1 MAESTRTSVMAI
13 KEESSVGTLIQPT
26 AATNFIPLRAGFSMT
41 PAVEELSSDELLS
54 GSLGM
59 AKSFAGRENP
69 TGSHPIYFKH
79 SQVEGTAP
87 NWGLLIKSALGSESV
102 ATVEYLTTAASTVSL
117 LKMASGGSSF
127 SKGQAVLVKDG
138 TNGYKIRNVTSI
150 ATNDLSLNYN
160 LSAAPATGVATGKA
174 ILYKPATSGHPTF
187 SSWVYMANSAMVQ
200 AISGCRVNSITMN
213 LNAGSM
219 AEGTIEY
226 AGTQFYFNPITISAS
241 NHSLDFTDDG
251 GTVSATLTHKTY
263 KSPIDLATE
272 IQTKMNAVALGG
284 DPITCSYSS
293 STGKFTI
300 AAPAATVFSLLWNTG
315 TNTLTSCGAAIGFSL
330 AADDTLAL
338 TYASD
343 SALSYVA
350 PFTPDY
356 DDADN
361 IIVKSAELFLGDATD
376 NFCRKASNV
385 TVTINTPTADVTSI
399 CAETGLYERVPS
411 SRDVSVTATILL
423 EKHEVGLFDKFIN
436 NTGTQLMCNVGPKS
450 NGNWVAGKCMNI
462 YFGNASVS
470 ALKIG
475 GDEFITMEITAK
487 GYVSSALEDVY
498 INFV

>member
-1 MAESTRTSVMAI
+1 MAESTRASVMAI
-13 KEESSVGTLIQPT
+13 KEESTAGTLIQPS

-41 PAVEELSSDELLS
+41 PAVEELSSDELLA
-54 GSLGM
+54 GSLGS

-69 TGSHPIYFKH
+69 AGSHPIYFKH

-87 NWGLLIKSALGSESV
+87 NWGLLLKSALGAESI
-102 ATVEYLTTAASTVSL
+102 ALSEYLTTVASTISL
-117 LKMASGGSSF
+117 LKLASGGSTF

-138 TNGYKIRNVTSI
+138 TNGYAIRNVTGI
-150 ATNDLSLNYN
+150 ATNDLSINYN
-160 LSAAPATGVATGKA
+160 LSGAPATGLGTGKA
-174 ILYKPATSGHPTF
+174 VLYKPATSGHPTF
-187 SSWVYMANSAMVQ
+187 SAWVYMANGGAIQ
-200 AISGCRVNSITMN
+200 AISGCRVNSVTMN

-226 AGTQFYFNPITISAS
+226 SGTQFYFNPITISAA

-251 GTVSATLTHKTY
+251 GTVAATLSHKTY
-263 KSPIDLATE
+263 KSPMDLAVE
-272 IQTKMNAVALGG
+272 IQTKMNAISTGG
-284 DPITCSYSS
+284 DPITCTYSS
-293 STGKFTI
+293 TTGKFTI

-315 TNTLTSCGAAIGFSL
+315 ANTATSCGAAIGFSL

-343 SALSYVA
+343 SALTYAA

-361 IIVKSAELFLGDATD
+361 IIVKSAELFIGTATD
-376 NFCRKASNV
+376 NFCRKASSVSV
-385 TVTINTPTADVTSI
+385 TVNTPTADVTSI

-411 SRDVSVTATILL
+411 KREVSVTATILL

-436 NTGTQLMCNVGPKS
+436 NTGSQLMCNIGPKV

-462 YFGNASVS
+462 YFGNASIS
-470 ALKIG
+470 SLKVG
-475 GDEFITMEITAK
+475 GDEFVTMEVTAK
-487 GYVSSALEDVY
+487 GYVTSSLEDVY